1 KYPKNTELLHKMANH
16 EFENEE
22 FKSAIKYWA
31 KLKNMTNATD
41 YVHYALALEETN
53 QNAKAL
59 KVLQKGE
66 QKYPE
71 NQLILTSLLKYYA
84 KLKDDK
90 KVMVYYPKVLDD
102 RKKAINYDLM
112 KNIYEAYFY
121 NGFSEK
127 AYLILKSM
135 MCQFPQ
141 KKELIEYD
149 IKQSLLNG
157 EWDHAIEVA
166 KEISDDFERQIM
178 TSMIYK
184 AEGKHNQFQKIFD
197 KAIEQYPLNIASD
210 KLGYRKIVLF
220 DNGESRIEY
229 YKRLKKTNRVIVTF
243 DAINMVWEGPSFGFR
258 LLSKEDLDIIAIR
271 KRTEQTYQQDLSQE
285 DFVRVVKPLLNGY
298 KDKMSYGFSL
308 GAYQTLYYSSLLNCR
323 ILAMAPRLS
332 IHPTY
337 GRRKIIPKFKMLQN
351 EEMPKNNTIK
361 PIIVYDPKNALDN
374 KYIMEGIL
382 PYFPNTQLIELPY
395 AGHSIA

>member
-1 KYPKNTELLHKMANH
+1 
-16 EFENEE
+16 
-22 FKSAIKYWA
+22 
-31 KLKNMTNATD
+31 
-41 YVHYALALEETN
+41 
-53 QNAKAL
+53 
-59 KVLQKGE
+59 
-66 QKYPE
+66 
-71 NQLILTSLLKYYA
+71 
-84 KLKDDK
+84 
-90 KVMVYYPKVLDD
+90 
-102 RKKAINYDLM
+102 
-112 KNIYEAYFY
+112 
-121 NGFSEK
+121 
-127 AYLILKSM
+127 
-135 MCQFPQ
+135 
-141 KKELIEYD
+141 
-149 IKQSLLNG
+149 
-157 EWDHAIEVA
+157 
-166 KEISDDFERQIM
+166 
-178 TSMIYK
+178 
-184 AEGKHNQFQKIFD
+184 
-197 KAIEQYPLNIASD
+197 
-210 KLGYRKIVLF
+210 
-220 DNGESRIEY
+220 
-229 YKRLKKTNRVIVTF
+229 KKTNRVIVTF

-395 AGHSIA
+395 AGHSIAPYLKDTGQLKDFVYKFINGETPVFERRNKHKSPQYYINLA